1 MSRILVEHSVCLVGE
16 RVRVLTECEHE
27 DTLTVLK
34 GTERVH
40 RVGVSAGSEV
50 VEFEI
55 SEAGVYELVLEGAKV
70 SGSFAALERPEKPP
84 LLAIVFHNHQAPNYS
99 PDGSIREP
107 WAFKH
112 VWDNEFHPYYRG
124 GAYYLQAA
132 LLSSW
137 RMQWNANLSPSLLKQ
152 WADLLDKGIMLN
164 AGGVYIGIDPDSPTA
179 GMVRETL
186 EGFRELVNKG
196 LLELMTSFYSHPLA
210 GYLADAYGWLD
221 ILREELKWGKGI
233 SVQVMGVEPK
243 GLWLPELSFSMKLT
257 RLMRE
262 CEIEFTVLDSMNHF
276 TGAVGDKGSIYEPY
290 LLDDVIVFFRHT
302 GLSDLWS
309 FKYSNVKNPAEA
321 EVGARDLALR
331 LVLEAYV
338 NKAKPLTVALDG
350 ENWMILPEP
359 KPFSAI
365 LFNGLLEQLKW
376 AEDKGL
382 VKLVKLSDLL
392 GKVEPR
398 KLVNVPSRSWRG
410 GYDKWLTDRR
420 AMQEAIWSN
429 IVDAYELYKAID
441 NSLGCG
447 SEETLAVMHTV
458 NSDHIWAEFADES
471 YAREWAEFLKGKL
484 QEVVSSIKLEGF
496 TRDKLIVR
504 WIHNKPTRILVRT
517 DGRAQIYT
525 LQPGLNE
532 LYFDGSSI
540 TIALKGWTK
549 EVLIGKP
556 IVKYTPTS

>member
-1 MSRILVEHSVCLVGE
+1 
-16 RVRVLTECEHE
+16 
-27 DTLTVLK
+27 
-34 GTERVH
+34 
-40 RVGVSAGSEV
+40 SEV

-233 SVQVMGVEPK
+233 SVQAMGVEPK